1 MPEVTQRTF
10 LEVLAQGI
18 AKGGFETDDVL
29 AALLP
34 LMKQT
39 LRAHEQGSVAPLDGV
54 REIWANDNFELAFSD
69 DKLEPPLSN
78 AAQVEQI
85 QLPFSDAVEVIGR
98 SRHTSDIDQGAFHV
112 ADLNIAAP
120 EDRISRPVFLPNYT
134 SWEHAIAHH
143 DQLTDVFS
151 LGMLLGSMACGLD
164 FTDRSELELF
174 VGNRTNLFAINSRLN
189 PVVASVIVQ
198 MTELNRHKRAP
209 DLAQMISRLE
219 TLSRSER

>member
-10 LEVLAQGI
+10 LEVLAHGV

-29 AALLP
+29 GALLP

-54 REIWANDNFELAFSD
+54 REIRANDHVELTFPG
-69 DKLEPPLSN
+69 DKVKPPLSN
-78 AAQVEQI
+78 VAQVEKI
-85 QLPFSDAVEVIGR
+85 QVPFSDAVEVIGR
-98 SRHTSDIDQGAFHV
+98 SRHTSDIDQGSFDV

-151 LGMLLGSMACGLD
+151 LGMLLASVACGMD
-164 FTDRSELELF
+164 FTDRSDLELF

-189 PVVASVIVQ
+189 PVV
-198 MTELNRHKRAP
+198 
-209 DLAQMISRLE
+209 
-219 TLSRSER
+219 